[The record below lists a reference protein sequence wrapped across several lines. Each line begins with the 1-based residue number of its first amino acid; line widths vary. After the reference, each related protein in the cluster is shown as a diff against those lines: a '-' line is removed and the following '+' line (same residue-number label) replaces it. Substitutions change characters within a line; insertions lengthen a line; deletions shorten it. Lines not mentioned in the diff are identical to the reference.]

1 MSPSHRCC
9 HGTAVHEVYEEVTE
23 LLPSCPVPVMCPHFF
38 ANTPSAALCLAAFPS
53 WASEQVG
60 FSPSKPLRLKRA
72 PLMEVQTPSGT
83 QVVAK
88 GLTSCHEL
96 DKPNRSLGRRVRSRK
111 PLRDRWTPG
120 VASLAEV
127 CSSGGRPQL
136 GCKWD
141 FVGQKH
147 TWLPNPPDICWG
159 SVAASQSCGN
169 TDLKCTSIA
178 RMNSPFLSS
187 CRYNFFTISVPPRK
201 CTVFITHTINPAL
214 GKKNVSQRCF
224 TCCCCV
230 LEGLG
235 GNLMHTCLNVVI
247 KCLPAAFQSNL
258 ASLLLQRRH

>member
-88 GLTSCHEL
+88 GLTSCREL

-127 CSSGGRPQL
+127 CSSGMSGTALQEAGL
-136 GCKWD
+136 SWAANGILWD
-141 FVGQKH
+141 RNIPGWQ
-147 TWLPNPPDICWG
+147 TLLTYAG
-159 SVAASQSCGN
+159 
-169 TDLKCTSIA
+169 
-178 RMNSPFLSS
+178 
-187 CRYNFFTISVPPRK
+187 
-201 CTVFITHTINPAL
+201 AL
-214 GKKNVSQRCF
+214 
-224 TCCCCV
+224 
-230 LEGLG
+230 
-235 GNLMHTCLNVVI
+235 
-247 KCLPAAFQSNL
+247 
-258 ASLLLQRRH
+258 